1 MLEVIVSN
9 TATHHVNTK
18 KQHTG
23 NKLPWRAFHIII
35 DFKTKLHPMA
45 SSISSCITLGQ
56 FFRGN
61 PPTALLLP
69 EVTQTLQLL
78 SAGDLGSDAGS
89 VVLCQL
95 FRRLHRSAMAGSVL
109 PKRSLMRRDM
119 PDIPHHMN
127 QKRALDF
134 IHMCSDKHV
143 KHAQATRSQQ
153 EKKTQ
158 VSGWRQITDVWSLFP
173 ISLLCIIL
181 LTLSSLSLRIKL
193 SRLTGSVSPLTMTGM
208 LLT

>member
-1 MLEVIVSN
+1 MLEAMVSN

-23 NKLPWRAFHIII
+23 NKLPWRIFHIII
-35 DFKTKLHPMA
+35 GFKTKLLPVA
-45 SSISSCITLGQ
+45 SFITLGQ
-56 FFRGN
+56 FFQGN
-61 PPTALLLP
+61 LLLP
-69 EVTQTLQLL
+69 EVMQTLQLL
-78 SAGDLGSDAGS
+78 SARDLGSDAGECC

-127 QKRALDF
+127 QRRALDF

-143 KHAQATRSQQ
+143 RHAHATRSQQ
-153 EKKTQ
+153 ERKTR
-158 VSGWRQITDVWSLFP
+158 VSGWRQITDV
-173 ISLLCIIL
+173 
-181 LTLSSLSLRIKL
+181 
-193 SRLTGSVSPLTMTGM
+193 
-208 LLT
+208 